1 MTAAPVTAPRFI
13 FPARPVNGGALD
25 KARTKYGEHG
35 YEPKLN
41 GWRAEVDVPT
51 RTFWNRHG
59 KLLSIAEEFD
69 EAFAKLQAVSAASG
83 ITRFDCEALERRHGI
98 GKGSLFVLDWI
109 PVAPA
114 ASIPSTLP
122 SIPSP
127 NFTATWLQ
135 RNAALD
141 AHLARL
147 PYTCQPDAGGLYRPD
162 LVPGTLETW
171 AELQRMNRE
180 WGAEFYEGLV
190 AKRLD
195 SPYPLHHTSASQET
209 PAWMKH
215 RWAF

>member
-13 FPARPVNGGALD
+13 FPARPVNGGPLD

-109 PVAPA
+109 PLEVGRWT
-114 ASIPSTLP
+114 SDVGR
-122 SIPSP
+122 SP
-127 NFTATWLQ
+127 TWLQ
-135 RNAALD
+135 RNSILD

-147 PYTCQPDAGGLYRPD
+147 PYTCQPHAGGLYRPD

-171 AELQRMNRE
+171 AELQRMNRAC
-180 WGAEFYEGLV
+180 GADFYEGLV